1 MELRLI
7 RQRLMYV
14 PTWLGW
20 LGLLGAALVV
30 GRLCLAGAY
39 PLLAVTERVP
49 ATVLVV
55 EGWVSDF
62 ALRDALAEFR
72 RGGYER
78 LVTSGGPLG
87 YGYTVGGTTNY
98 AQSAGLILRSFGA
111 DTNRMVVAPGR
122 FTFRN
127 RTYNAARSAQA
138 KLLEMRVPVRGIV
151 VFSQGPHARRTRL
164 VYQKVF
170 GPGVSVGVISR
181 PPDDYDGAR
190 WWRTSEGAKEVITEG
205 LGWLFERL
213 LDSGRKEGEAAWVA
227 AGMAS
232 TNQP

>member
-20 LGLLGAALVV
+20 LCLLGAAAVV
-30 GRLCLAGAY
+30 VRLCLAGPY

-49 ATVLVV
+49 ASVLVV

-72 RGGYER
+72 HGGYER
-78 LVTSGGPLG
+78 LVTAGGPLG

-127 RTYNAARSAQA
+127 RTYNAARSVQTR
-138 KLLEMRVPVRGIV
+138 LQEISVPIHGIV

-181 PPDDYDGAR
+181 PSDEYDGAR
-190 WWRTSEGAKEVITEG
+190 WWQTSEGAKEVITEG

-213 LDSGRKEGEAAWVA
+213 FDSGREEGEAAWVA
-227 AGMAS
+227 AGTTS
-232 TNQP
+232 TNRP